1 MTEETQATTETIQTY
16 PASAVVNY
24 FLDNAKKYNVILTPM
39 KLQKM
44 LYFANGWSL
53 AFYNEPL
60 INDECK
66 AWEYGPVYPSVYHK
80 YKTMRGKEIDY
91 NDKMSE
97 LNFDD
102 EEYKLKK
109 QQVYLSHIPEITPT
123 VDNKDIAAIKLCND
137 IFNIYGKMGAIALS
151 DMTHINVSDNPW
163 LKARLE
169 RKTESPTIPKEYIK
183 DYFDRLNRE
192 GKGY

>member
-1 MTEETQATTETIQTY
+1 
-16 PASAVVNY
+16 
-24 FLDNAKKYNVILTPM
+24 
-39 KLQKM
+39 
-44 LYFANGWSL
+44 
-53 AFYNEPL
+53 
-60 INDECK
+60 
-66 AWEYGPVYPSVYHK
+66 
-80 YKTMRGKEIDY
+80 MRGKEIDY

-109 QQVYLSHIPEITPT
+109 QQVYWSYIPEITPT